1 MTRSERGNRRKG
13 KGRRMRGITTE
24 ELESHLEESAG
35 KKLPK
40 KKHQSNEG
48 KKYVK
53 DRRKQRN
60 LRAG

>member
-1 MTRSERGNRRKG
+1 
-13 KGRRMRGITTE
+13 MRGITTE